1 MVVSGLLVNTAPD
14 RLEQVKSE
22 LLIIEDIEIN
32 SVLDDHK
39 IVVVVESK
47 NLEGEVEVSK
57 RIANIE
63 GVLGVNIAYHHFGD
77 DEQA

>member
-14 RLEQVKSE
+14 KLEQVKSE
-22 LLIIEDIEIN
+22 LSKLEGVEIN

-47 NLEGEVEVSK
+47 DIEGETEVSK
-57 RIANIE
+57 RITDIE
-63 GVLGVNIAYHHFGD
+63 GVLEVNIAYHHFGD
-77 DEQA
+77 DEQS